1 MQLLENNSHT
11 TQYQCLKI
19 GSSRDSAEGAPAGAS
34 KRLLVLLGS
43 GLAIAGAPALL
54 DPVTNA
60 AFAAIQVLLDI
71 CRVSVV
77 AYQIFG
83 R

>member
-1 MQLLENNSHT
+1 MQLLENTVHST
-11 TQYQCLKI
+11 TQHLKVQP
-19 GSSRDSAEGAPAGAS
+19 SQVCAEGVRSTAS

-43 GLAIAGAPALL
+43 GLAIAGGPALL

-60 AFAAIQVLLDI
+60 AFAAIQILLDI
-71 CRVSVV
+71 CRLSVV

>member
-11 TQYQCLKI
+11 KQGRCFNADP
-19 GSSRDSAEGAPAGAS
+19 SRDCPEGVRSAAS

-43 GLAIAGAPALL
+43 SLAIAGGPALL
-54 DPVTNA
+54 DPVANA
-60 AFAAIQVLLDI
+60 AFAAFQVLLDI

>member
-11 TQYQCLKI
+11 TRSQCLKI
-19 GSSRDSAEGAPAGAS
+19 GPSRDCAEGVRTGAS
-34 KRLLVLLGS
+34 KRLLVLLGA

-71 CRVSVV
+71 CRLSVV